1 VEYYDSLYERWV
13 PTYDMST
20 GRTAHTATV
29 LDNGNLLIVGGLTQ
43 DPSLGATAEMLD
55 PSRYGWF
62 PAGSMVSPRR
72 DHTATL
78 VRGKVLVTGG
88 YNPQT
93 GIQYSSELYD
103 LKTGWS
109 GFSASL
115 NEDRYKHTATQIDA
129 NTVLIVGGFSNR
141 DPSAT
146 TAELYSFP

>member
-1 VEYYDSLYERWV
+1 VPPASPLRGARTERAGAQRGLHGL
-13 PTYDMST
+13 ST
-20 GRTAHTATV
+20 GLAHSSQVPGTYV
-29 LDNGNLLIVGGLTQ
+29 L
-43 DPSLGATAEMLD
+43 
-55 PSRYGWF
+55 
-62 PAGSMVSPRR
+62 VSPRR